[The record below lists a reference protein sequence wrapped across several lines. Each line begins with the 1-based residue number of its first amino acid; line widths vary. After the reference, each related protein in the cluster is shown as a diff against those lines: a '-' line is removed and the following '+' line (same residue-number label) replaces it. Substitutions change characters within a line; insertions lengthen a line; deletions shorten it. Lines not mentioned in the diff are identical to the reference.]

1 MSKKKN
7 DVSEFEDLFKD
18 LKQSTEEVG
27 ALLEA
32 TKAKPEAKKEQ
43 KVEAVKEEIT
53 CYAFGIH
60 KDKETG
66 KWNVAELHY
75 NPTTGQ
81 ASIHNECAIS
91 STSKAVAQ
99 ARATELMSRVALGL
113 TLKNIRGYN

>member
-18 LKQSTEEVG
+18 LKQSTEEVE

-32 TKAKPEAKKEQ
+32 SKGKSEV
-43 KVEAVKEEIT
+43 KVEKKMEAPKEDVIS
-53 CYAFGIH
+53 YAFGIH
-60 KDKETG
+60 KDLESG
-66 KWNVAELHY
+66 KWNVAEIHY
-75 NPTTGQ
+75 NAATGKV
-81 ASIHNECAIS
+81 SIHNECAIS

-113 TLKNIRGYN
+113 TLKNIRGYK